1 MAQRLVEGTEPV
13 VVEKIIEIRKQ
24 LAASGLEQMAS
35 QKSGLTMAVAK
46 KLSWIGITFDMFF
59 DWVKAGNA
67 EELEKVFSQ
76 CKVTGSTRT
85 KNLELFEQMVQVYGP
100 RSLEHD
106 ILDAADDS
114 EDSDEF
120 ETD

>member
-1 MAQRLVEGTEPV
+1 MVEGTEPV